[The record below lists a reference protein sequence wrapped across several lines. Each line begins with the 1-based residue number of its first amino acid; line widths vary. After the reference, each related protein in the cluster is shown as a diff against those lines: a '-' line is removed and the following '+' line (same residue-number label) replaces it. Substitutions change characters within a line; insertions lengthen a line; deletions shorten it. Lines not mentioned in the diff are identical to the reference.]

1 MSPATA
7 ATPDPADPPVNT
19 ITREQWQ
26 ALLARGILPESQT
39 VTFTDLPAVTRR
51 LVQEH
56 RRRQAGSN

>member
-1 MSPATA
+1 MAPATA
-7 ATPDPADPPVNT
+7 AIPDPGEPPVNT
-19 ITREQWQ
+19 ITREQWKV
-26 ALLARGILPESQT
+26 LLAKGVLPESET